1 MPPATADVMDA
12 LTGLL
17 DNLALAATSD
27 KIAVQHLTEA
37 NLALTTSVST
47 LTATNKKLTNTVAR
61 FNFPP
66 NLRSGGRGQG
76 SNGAWR
82 PTSTAVWGNYCWL
95 HGYKVSHNSKTCGLT
110 GRKAGHDE
118 PSTIAD
124 TKGALNTTKIGIS
137 RVTKPP
143 DGGGWP

>member
-47 LTATNKKLTNTVAR
+47 LTATNK
-61 FNFPP
+61 
-66 NLRSGGRGQG
+66 
-76 SNGAWR
+76 
-82 PTSTAVWGNYCWL
+82 
-95 HGYKVSHNSKTCGLT
+95 NSPI
-110 GRKAGHDE
+110 R
-118 PSTIAD
+118 
-124 TKGALNTTKIGIS
+124 
-137 RVTKPP
+137 
-143 DGGGWP
+143 